1 MRIYEYATMT
11 DEDRRTV
18 LGRSTADI
26 FSRENLD
33 GVRAIME
40 DVRRDGD
47 LALVRALERFDR
59 VSITPEEIAIA
70 PEEIEEARRTV
81 PRPVQD
87 AVATAIDA
95 VRRYNERLLQGSSW
109 LEELAPGVVLGEKRT
124 PIDRV
129 GLYVPCGKGSF
140 PSVLVHIA
148 TPALVADV
156 REIAVVLPPLAGQ
169 GKAVDPAVLV
179 VADQLGLQEIYRANG
194 PAGVAA
200 LALGTETIRNVRKIA
215 GPGSPAVQ
223 ATQLLARLVG
233 GGGGGVYGPPGGL
246 FLADDS

>member
-11 DEDRRTV
+11 DEQRRTV
-18 LGRSTADI
+18 LGRSTAEI

-47 LALVRALERFDR
+47 VALVRALEHFDG
-59 VSITPEEIAIA
+59 VSITPEEIPIA
-70 PEEIEEARRTV
+70 PEEVEEARRTV
-81 PRPVQD
+81 PRQVQD

-109 LEELAPGVVLGEKRT
+109 LEELAPGVVLGEKST

-140 PSVLVHIA
+140 PSVLVHLA
-148 TPALVADV
+148 TPALVAGV

-169 GKAVDPAVLV
+169 GKAGGPPP
-179 VADQLGLQEIYRANG
+179 LGG
-194 PAGVAA
+194 
-200 LALGTETIRNVRKIA
+200 A
-215 GPGSPAVQ
+215 GPP
-223 ATQLLARLVG
+223 R
-233 GGGGGVYGPPGGL
+233 
-246 FLADDS
+246 